1 MPTNQDLSVFVVLQ
15 KDNKFYIHNTNNTN
29 NTNNIKNTIIEYYKN
44 ERGVFDD
51 VSMMK
56 SPNGTTESFNVNGT
70 KKSFADINS
79 PDRFGEN
86 STDSTDST
94 GSTGSTGS
102 TDSNIFDR
110 PLGGGKPPSHPKYK
124 KRTTSQKRRKLNIK
138 TLKLKS

>member
-86 STDSTDST
+86 ST
-94 GSTGSTGS
+94 GSTGS
-102 TDSNIFDR
+102 NISDR